1 MMQVPSNYKVYVHIT
16 PVGKL
21 YIGITSQE
29 NVKYRWDSGGYGYRH
44 QPLFWKAIQK
54 YGQDNIQ
61 HIVLLEELSK
71 EVACEC
77 EKYLIAKYNAQ
88 NPHFGYNCTAGGEGT
103 SGYVCTEEHRR
114 AISERL
120 KGRQHSEEAKLKMS
134 LAAKSRVMSE
144 EQKKQI
150 SDTLKSK
157 HKPAWNK
164 GIKMPEAFGK
174 KVSESLKQN
183 PTPRHTQKHTEAT
196 KAKISESCKGR
207 KVSDETR
214 EKLRQKALEQWKR
227 QKQTI

>member
-1 MMQVPSNYKVYVHIT
+1 MQVPSNYKVYVHIT

-54 YGQDNIQ
+54 YGWDNIQ

-134 LAAKSRVMSE
+134 LAAKGRVMSE
-144 EQKKQI
+144 EQK
-150 SDTLKSK
+150 
-157 HKPAWNK
+157 NK
-164 GIKMPEAFGK
+164 FLIHSNQNINPLGIKESKCQKLLVK
-174 KVSESLKQN
+174 KY
-183 PTPRHTQKHTEAT
+183 PR
-196 KAKISESCKGR
+196 
-207 KVSDETR
+207 V
-214 EKLRQKALEQWKR
+214 
-227 QKQTI
+227 